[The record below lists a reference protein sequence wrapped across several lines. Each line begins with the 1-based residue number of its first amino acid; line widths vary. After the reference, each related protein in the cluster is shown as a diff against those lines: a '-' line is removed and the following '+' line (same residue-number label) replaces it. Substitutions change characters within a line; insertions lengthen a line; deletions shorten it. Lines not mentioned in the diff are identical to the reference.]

1 MAATVY
7 HIFNERR
14 LELFVSATELRLD
27 ELMRRL
33 LEDPPPAL
41 KSWRKSELV
50 HVREVQV
57 FASIDQARAYVDAQ
71 MDRPSPWKV
80 LTDET

>member
-14 LELFVSATELRLD
+14 LELFIGATELNLGALI
-27 ELMRRL
+27 EKL
-33 LEDPPPAL
+33 LQDPPPPL
-41 KSWRKSELV
+41 KPWKPEERA

-57 FASIDQARAYVDAQ
+57 FGTLKQARAYVEAQ
-71 MDRPSPWKV
+71 LDRPAAWRV
-80 LTDET
+80 LTDVS